1 MKFAPAPRECSTL
14 TSCDLMSF
22 LIGGSS
28 IELEMPPPADPTN
41 PMATS
46 VIPVS
51 SIYKAEIVGD
61 HIDWKNVPFNG
72 PDNIKGR

>member
-1 MKFAPAPRECSTL
+1 
-14 TSCDLMSF
+14 
-22 LIGGSS
+22 
-28 IELEMPPPADPTN
+28 
-41 PMATS
+41 MATS